1 MRSRATGIVER
12 IEDERPGIQEIA
24 VRVDGELRHAINY
37 PSFTGTLHPGDVV
50 LLNTWAVSLGL
61 GTGGY
66 DFVMART
73 GCATDEEPPGH
84 IMKMRYTPVQTPV
97 LAAEA
102 PESPYHEM
110 LASFHSLEGTPVV
123 CAELH
128 SQVAPVAA
136 AAKLEAGSSTRV
148 VYVMTDG
155 AALPIALSRTVD
167 QMRRDGL
174 VEATVT
180 AGQAFGGDYEAVN
193 LYSALAV
200 AKAAAHADVII
211 VSQGPGGVGTA
222 TPLGFTGIDQGI
234 ALNAAVSL
242 GGTPIAV
249 VRLSFTDP
257 RPRHHG
263 ISHHTL
269 TVLERVALSSVMV
282 PVPRLRATQNW
293 KWRAA
298 LANTDLLER
307 HQFVTVDAELGIE
320 TLAKGNIT
328 FSTMGRSLKEE
339 RPFFLSAVAA
349 GLLAG
354 QWISG
359 QVSSPRITEGS
370 DE

>member
-1 MRSRATGIVER
+1 MRARAIGIVEE
-12 IEDERPGIQEIA
+12 IEGERPGVQEIS

-37 PSFTGTLHPGDVV
+37 PFFTGSVHPGDGV

-73 GCATDEEPPGH
+73 GCSEDAEPPGH
-84 IMKMRYTPVQTPV
+84 IMKLRYTPVQTPV

-102 PESPYHEM
+102 PESPHHEA
-110 LASFHSLEGTPVV
+110 LAGFQSLEGTPVV

-155 AALPIALSRTVD
+155 AALPIGLSRTVE
-167 QMRRDGL
+167 QMRREGL
-174 VEATVT
+174 IEATVT
-180 AGQAFGGDYEAVN
+180 AGQAVGGDYEAVN

-200 AKAAAHADVII
+200 AKAVAQADVIV

-222 TPLGFTGIDQGI
+222 TRLGFTGIDQGI
-234 ALNAAVSL
+234 ALNAATSL

-293 KWRAA
+293 KWRSA

-320 TLAKGNIT
+320 TLAKGNIA
-328 FSTMGRSLKEE
+328 FSTMGRTLREE

-359 QVSSPRITEGS
+359 QVTSARITEGS